1 MISTVPSPL
10 PLSDG
15 ERLLAR
21 SRRFFLLTLVL
32 AIPTALLG
40 WQLLPTWS
48 HIAALEGAA
57 FLAAATAFGLGLI
70 ALPLGTIASLVAALF
85 LRTESNIRPGR
96 QSRANAADLVC
107 TIGAVMT
114 SLLPA
119 SWPASKALRALLTGG
134 ITIRQPIEHHFS
146 ISSDPLAFWENVTFW
161 LLAAAAL
168 AGLAAYFWRS
178 RWLAYRTR
186 VTIEPAAAQAL
197 NQQIKPEG
205 APR

>member
-1 MISTVPSPL
+1 MPSTL

-15 ERLLAR
+15 ERLLAH

-32 AIPTALLG
+32 AIPTTLLG
-40 WQLLPTWS
+40 WQLMPTWS
-48 HIAALEGAA
+48 HIAELEGPA

-96 QSRANAADLVC
+96 QSRTSAADLLC

-119 SWPASKALRALLTGG
+119 SWPASKALRALVTGG

-146 ISSDPLAFWENVTFW
+146 IGSDPLAFWENVTFW
-161 LLAAAAL
+161 LLASAAL

-186 VTIEPAAAQAL
+186 VIAEAAAAQAFG
-197 NQQIKPEG
+197 QQIGSEG
-205 APR
+205 GPR